1 MLAVVWYSLV
11 GGQLTDEEIEVA
23 TRERIAAKAATKEK
37 RNARVRGL
45 FKRKD

>member
-1 MLAVVWYSLV
+1 MLAVVWYSLI
-11 GGQLTDEEIEVA
+11 GGQLTDEEIEVEV
-23 TRERIAAKAATKEK
+23 REKIAAKAAAKEK